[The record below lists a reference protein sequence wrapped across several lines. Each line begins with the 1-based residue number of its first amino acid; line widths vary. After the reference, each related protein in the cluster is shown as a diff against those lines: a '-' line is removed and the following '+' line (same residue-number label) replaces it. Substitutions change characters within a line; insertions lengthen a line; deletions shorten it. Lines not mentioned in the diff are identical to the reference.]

1 MWQFIVGLFI
11 GANLGVLLHAILVA
25 GSRADERD

>member
-1 MWQFIVGLFI
+1 MWQFITGLFI

-25 GSRADERD
+25 GGRADDY